1 MTNTI
6 PCIFLLLLMH
16 LCTSVSAASALAPP
30 SQCDELRLEN
40 QRLRALLERLS
51 ARYREQP
58 EFEPRGT
65 GRLSEERHAISGTAR
80 ALLQAEDAAIV
91 QGEANTNEC
100 PVRSAAISGEE
111 ECQQAAGV
119 LGIMLSGSSLD
130 PAFPK
135 ACYLYAGYAF
145 FNTHP
150 VGSTNPYASPICYA
164 RTSVPTPAPTRIG
177 DTISPSAVP
186 TMEGA
191 VRLDCAV
198 ASSVLPV

>member
-1 MTNTI
+1 MKAQAQAQADRHGGAQTATV
-6 PCIFLLLLMH
+6 LLRPWAAAAAA
-16 LCTSVSAASALAPP
+16 TSGLPAP
-30 SQCDELRLEN
+30 
-40 QRLRALLERLS
+40 
-51 ARYREQP
+51 
-58 EFEPRGT
+58 
-65 GRLSEERHAISGTAR
+65 
-80 ALLQAEDAAIV
+80 
-91 QGEANTNEC
+91 
-100 PVRSAAISGEE
+100 
-111 ECQQAAGV
+111 
-119 LGIMLSGSSLD
+119 
-130 PAFPK
+130 